1 MTNSSTFIK
10 RLGTNYIARYK
21 LIDFYEKNYDKI
33 YKRFSKSM
41 GALGT
46 SVNYMISGVNDPV
59 KIQQIESFFATKDNR
74 EYSRSLEG
82 SLEKAKANAALI
94 EREGANMRRWTR
106 SKLQKQ

>member
-1 MTNSSTFIK
+1 MTDSTTFVK
-10 RLGTNYIARYK
+10 RLGANYIARYK

-41 GALGT
+41 GALGN
-46 SVNYMISGVNDPV
+46 SVNYMVSGVNNPV

-82 SLEKAKANAALI
+82 SLEKAKVNAALI
-94 EREGANMRRWTR
+94 EREGINMQKWAR
-106 SKLQKQ
+106 SKLQK